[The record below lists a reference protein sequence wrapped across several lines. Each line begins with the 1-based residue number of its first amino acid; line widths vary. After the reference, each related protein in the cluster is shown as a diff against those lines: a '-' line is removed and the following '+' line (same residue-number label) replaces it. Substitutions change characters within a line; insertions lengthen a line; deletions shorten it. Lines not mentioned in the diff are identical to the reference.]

1 MSGYKSDIQF
11 VPICLIYRTF
21 LYGKIFNAM
30 TIIAFMISLS
40 EYPRSYW
47 SNKWAVFHWH
57 KVQKFVLIV
66 ISPLYLNPEM

>member
-1 MSGYKSDIQF
+1 MEDKEEVLYQKNIEKMSGFKSDIQF

-47 SNKWAVFHWH
+47 SNK
-57 KVQKFVLIV
+57 
-66 ISPLYLNPEM
+66 